1 MFFQPN
7 EDVNMDF
14 ESDSSHDF
22 AYIKCS
28 SLFLIASKWLIWYF
42 F

>member
-1 MFFQPN
+1 MVFQPN
-7 EDVNMDF
+7 EDVDMDF

-28 SLFLIASKWLIWYF
+28 LLFWLPAND
-42 F
+42 